1 MQNQDS
7 LFVEIFG
14 QNNITYDRFQDTR
27 YMQSQTFLWKKS
39 VPFNFEETYT
49 YYISL
54 ESKLAVVS
62 EFQGLEPPFL
72 AIFFKK
78 LNMCEK
84 IGVFYENERE
94 NASTRGKQT

>member
-1 MQNQDS
+1 MFPDYHVVMTGFKIRGTCN
-7 LFVEIFG
+7 G
-14 QNNITYDRFQDTR
+14 T
-27 YMQSQTFLWKKS
+27 SQTFLWKKS

>member
-1 MQNQDS
+1 MLQTQ
-7 LFVEIFG
+7 EIAFKTG
-14 QNNITYDRFQDTR
+14 FKIRGTCNGT
-27 YMQSQTFLWKKS
+27 SQTFLWKKS

-84 IGVFYENERE
+84 IVFFYENERE